1 MAQLDV
7 NWSYPKFVLY
17 RPGDDGKLEA
27 DPLAEGFEFSKDEY
41 IRQRSRRDFFYLVRK
56 DNETA
61 RR

>member
-1 MAQLDV
+1 MREHQAHL
-7 NWSYPKFVLY
+7 L
-17 RPGDDGKLEA
+17 A
-27 DPLAEGFEFSKDEY
+27 DGFEFSKDEY